1 VWLNIVMPVDVFVY
15 AFQLMP
21 FLFVDAVE
29 AFELAVGLGVVD
41 AA

>member
-1 VWLNIVMPVDVFVY
+1 VWLDFVVPVDVLVY
-15 AFQLMP
+15 ASELVP

-29 AFELAVGLGVVD
+29 AFQFAVGLWVVD